1 MKIHDKMKLLIG
13 IILISINDSRVISYR
28 LISDLKHQN
37 PVVLRPRLDQIL
49 DRDRGTNRI
58 RIFLVVIDS
67 RALYKT
73 CPVDAPDFK
82 RYLAY
87 FIIIFIDHKAQ
98 RPPITKWCDGIPE
111 KTSVHL
117 LLQSMKIIIGYPIG
131 ADMDQWK

>member
-13 IILISINDSRVISYR
+13 VILISINDSRVISYR

-73 CPVDAPDFK
+73 CPVDTSDFK
-82 RYLAY
+82 RYFAY
-87 FIIIFIDHKAQ
+87 FIIIFIDHEAQ
-98 RPPITKWCDGIPE
+98 RPSIIKRCDGIPE
-111 KTSVHL
+111 KASVHL
-117 LLQSMKIIIGYPIG
+117 LLQSVEIIIGYSIG